1 VLGSY
6 ARREKIME
14 IALGF
19 MFMGGGLM
27 WIVKNQLNPMIERLE
42 RIENRL
48 NDVEEDMKFKKHI
61 LDK

>member
-1 VLGSY
+1 
-6 ARREKIME
+6 ME